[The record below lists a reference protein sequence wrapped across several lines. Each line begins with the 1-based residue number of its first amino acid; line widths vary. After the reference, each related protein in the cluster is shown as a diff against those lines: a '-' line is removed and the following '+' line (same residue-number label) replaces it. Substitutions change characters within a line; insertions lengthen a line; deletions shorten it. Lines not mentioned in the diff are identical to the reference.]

1 MNACSTTRAE
11 LLQHGGEVLDI
22 EGPSGAGAHV
32 AACGECAA
40 FARGLRADAALLR
53 MALAVTAP
61 AHLGAPVIGS
71 RVLPSLAI
79 AEGRPMPWQWIAVP
93 AAAAAVAM
101 FLGALFSSGAGGA
114 AAQKIDGVT
123 VEEVAGG
130 DWAGMAEVA
139 STGQVSGPA
148 GPMVDGLFG
157 SFTPRTP
164 ERGSEDEGR

>member
-1 MNACSTTRAE
+1 MNACSIARAE
-11 LLQHGGEVLDI
+11 LLQHGGELLGLD
-22 EGPSGAGAHV
+22 GAAAITHV
-32 AACGECAA
+32 AGCAACAA

-61 AHLGAPVIGS
+61 AHLAAPALGS
-71 RVLPSLAI
+71 RAVPSLAI

-101 FLGALFSSGAGGA
+101 FLGALFSPPSATDA
-114 AAQKIDGVT
+114 KIDGVT

-130 DWAGMAEVA
+130 DWAGMADVA

-157 SFTPRTP
+157 SLAPRAP
-164 ERGSEDEGR
+164 RLPGDSEQGR